1 MTVAQVA
8 RAADVSEQTVFN
20 YFATKEDLVYW
31 RLGTF
36 EEELLATIR
45 DRAPGESVL
54 AAFRRFLL
62 AQGGLLGRHDAGARE
77 QLTAFTRMIVSSPA
91 LQAREAQILE
101 GYTAS
106 LAALIAEETAA
117 PPGDIRPAAAANALM
132 GVHRALIAHTRRGS
146 SPAASS
152 PRSSAASAP
161 RPSTRST
168 CSRAAS
174 ATTGAARRS
183 RARRCGVLRRRPTGN
198 GVGMSVQSPIA
209 LPQALAALSRAL
221 RARRPAARDP
231 RDRRTRARQSATSS
245 SPRSTTTCSRACA
258 AWTRRC

>member
-1 MTVAQVA
+1 MSKPRIVCYVRDMTPGLRERKKQRTREQIAEAARELFTEHGFDRVTVAQVA
-8 RAADVSEQTVFN
+8 RAAEVSEQTVFN

-62 AQGGLLGRHDAGARE
+62 AQGACSAATTPEARE

-132 GVHRALIAHTRRGS
+132 GVHRALIAHTRARIVAGGLKPS
-146 SPAASS
+146 LQ
-152 PRSSAASAP
+152 RSV
-161 RPSTRST
+161 
-168 CSRAAS
+168 RAQAER
-174 ATTGAARRS
+174 AFDLLEGGLGDYGRR
-183 RARRCGVLRRRPTGN
+183 
-198 GVGMSVQSPIA
+198 
-209 LPQALAALSRAL
+209 
-221 RARRPAARDP
+221 
-231 RDRRTRARQSATSS
+231 
-245 SPRSTTTCSRACA
+245 
-258 AWTRRC
+258 

>member
-8 RAADVSEQTVFN
+8 RAAEVSEQTVFN

-62 AQGGLLGRHDAGARE
+62 AQGGLLGRHDPEARE

-117 PPGDIRPAAAANALM
+117 PPGDIRPATAANALM
-132 GVHRALIAHTRRGS
+132 GVHRALIAHTRARIVAGGLKPS
-146 SPAASS
+146 LQ
-152 PRSSAASAP
+152 RSV
-161 RPSTRST
+161 
-168 CSRAAS
+168 RAQAER
-174 ATTGAARRS
+174 AFDLLEGGLGDYGRR
-183 RARRCGVLRRRPTGN
+183 
-198 GVGMSVQSPIA
+198 
-209 LPQALAALSRAL
+209 
-221 RARRPAARDP
+221 
-231 RDRRTRARQSATSS
+231 
-245 SPRSTTTCSRACA
+245 
-258 AWTRRC
+258 